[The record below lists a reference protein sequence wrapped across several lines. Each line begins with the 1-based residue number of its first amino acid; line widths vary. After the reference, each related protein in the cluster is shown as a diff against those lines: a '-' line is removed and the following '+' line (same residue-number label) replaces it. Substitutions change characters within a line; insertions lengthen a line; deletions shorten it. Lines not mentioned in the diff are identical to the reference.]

1 MTLHYRRNSL
11 YTSLLFGTTPLA
23 MFLEQPRHKCRQLDQ
38 INRTEIAAPGRELQ
52 ERISRRQARPR
63 SRNGDQLSVV
73 VVVVGSVLAPIVSML
88 DESEL
93 LPTKRMEGMSDIERF
108 CFNVTIECIP
118 QGIPIPTP
126 NGG

>member
-1 MTLHYRRNSL
+1 M
-11 YTSLLFGTTPLA
+11 
-23 MFLEQPRHKCRQLDQ
+23 
-38 INRTEIAAPGRELQ
+38 
-52 ERISRRQARPR
+52 
-63 SRNGDQLSVV
+63 SVV

-118 QGIPIPTP
+118 QGIPIPSR
-126 NGG
+126 NAG